1 MNNKLLRQTFCGE
14 VNSNDAQRIAPV
26 VTEFIKLISHEE
38 GKSAKLWKIFSNENK
53 FGAIRWKIF
62 LFLVHEN
69 NLAGPSIPS
78 RGFPTGVSELYREDK
93 RS

>member
-1 MNNKLLRQTFCGE
+1 MISFQIYFLR
-14 VNSNDAQRIAPV
+14 N
-26 VTEFIKLISHEE
+26 
-38 GKSAKLWKIFSNENK
+38 GKRMVLKSINENDN
-53 FGAIRWKIF
+53 F
-62 LFLVHEN
+62 LIISAANKN

>member
-1 MNNKLLRQTFCGE
+1 M
-14 VNSNDAQRIAPV
+14 
-26 VTEFIKLISHEE
+26 VTGPLKPYLP
-38 GKSAKLWKIFSNENK
+38 LW
-53 FGAIRWKIF
+53 GF